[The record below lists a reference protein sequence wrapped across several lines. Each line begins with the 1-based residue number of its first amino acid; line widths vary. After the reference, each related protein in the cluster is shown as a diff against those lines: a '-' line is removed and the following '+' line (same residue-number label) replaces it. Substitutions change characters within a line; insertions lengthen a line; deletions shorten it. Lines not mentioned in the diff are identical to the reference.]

1 MTTAATGAAQ
11 RGAPRPQRSP
21 ASLLPFTVQLA
32 LLVAMA
38 FAIPAQLYLAI
49 PVADRIRTA
58 YGVDAASAAWT
69 GAAFSFAYALG
80 FLVFGPLSDRVGRRP
95 VLAGGALATAVTT
108 AMTAAAPGLG
118 WFLAGRAL
126 QGFAAATF
134 APVALAY
141 VTERAPAAR
150 RPVALSLLTT
160 GLLGAGIAG
169 QVFGELVTEH
179 ADWRAAFW
187 PAALVYAAAA
197 VAFWRILAP
206 DSGPDSGPDL
216 DSGSR
221 SGSGPV
227 AAPSTAPFTAAS
239 TAPSARAV
247 AGTALALLRTRGPA
261 AVFAA
266 ALPVFGSFVAF
277 YAVLEREL
285 RLTYGFDSNGL
296 LLAQTAGALGLL
308 AGPLVNRRFG
318 AAGPR
323 ALALAGYLTASAGLL
338 LALLAGIAAVPGAM
352 IGAGALFVAGTGL
365 IVPGIVGLLHHL
377 APHARGTAGAV
388 NTFALFAGA
397 SAGQLAAA
405 HLGLRPMLAVLVA
418 ATLLACLTVATGT
431 RPRTSPS
438 RPDSPLDSRPDS
450 RPDSHLDSHL
460 DPHSDSD
467 STRSL
472 P

>member
-21 ASLLPFTVQLA
+21 ASLLPFAVQLA

-108 AMTAAAPGLG
+108 ALTAAAPGLG

-179 ADWRAAFW
+179 ADWRTAFW
-187 PAALVYAAAA
+187 PAALVYAVAA

-206 DSGPDSGPDL
+206 DSDPD
-216 DSGSR
+216 

-227 AAPSTAPFTAAS
+227 A
-239 TAPSARAV
+239 APSARAV

-296 LLAQTAGALGLL
+296 LLAQAAGALGLL
-308 AGPLVNRRFG
+308 VGPLVNRRFG

-438 RPDSPLDSRPDS
+438 RPDSRPHSHLDNSRPDS
-450 RPDSHLDSHL
+450 RP
-460 DPHSDSD
+460 
-467 STRSL
+467 TRSL

>member
-1 MTTAATGAAQ
+1 MTTAATGAA
-11 RGAPRPQRSP
+11 RHGAPRRRRPDVSSSSSSSAPSRP
-21 ASLLPFTVQLA
+21 PVPFSVQLA

-49 PVADRIRTA
+49 PVADRVQA
-58 YGVDAASAAWT
+58 VFGVDAASAAWT

-108 AMTAAAPGLG
+108 ALTAAAPGLG

-169 QVFGELVTEH
+169 QVFGQLVTEY

-187 PAALVYAAAA
+187 PAAPVYAAAA
-197 VAFWRILAP
+197 VAFRRLLAP
-206 DSGPDSGPDL
+206 GTPGPAAAGP
-216 DSGSR
+216 G
-221 SGSGPV
+221 
-227 AAPSTAPFTAAS
+227 
-239 TAPSARAV
+239 SARAV
-247 AGTALALLRTRGPA
+247 AATAFALLRTPGPA

-285 RLTYGFDSNGL
+285 RLTYGFDANGL
-296 LLAQTAGALGLL
+296 LLAQAAGAVGLL

-323 ALALAGYLTASAGLL
+323 ALALAGYLTAASGLL
-338 LALLAGIAAVPGAM
+338 LALAAGTAALPGAM

-365 IVPGIVGLLHHL
+365 IVPGTVGLLHQL

-405 HLGLRPMLAVLVA
+405 RLGPRPMLAVLVA
-418 ATLLACLTVATGT
+418 ATLLAALAVATGT
-431 RPRTSPS
+431 RSRTRTRTRTGTVSSEPTRSPS
-438 RPDSPLDSRPDS
+438 
-450 RPDSHLDSHL
+450 
-460 DPHSDSD
+460 
-467 STRSL
+467 
-472 P
+472 

>member
-1 MTTAATGAAQ
+1 MTTAASRAAH
-11 RGAPRPQRSP
+11 RDAPRRRRPDSSTPTPTPAPTPSP
-21 ASLLPFTVQLA
+21 SRWAFSFRVQLA

-49 PVADRIRTA
+49 PVADRVRVA

-69 GAAFSFAYALG
+69 GAAFSLAYALG

-108 AMTAAAPGLG
+108 ALTAAAPGLG

-169 QVFGELVTEH
+169 QVYGQLVTEY

-187 PAALVYAAAA
+187 PAAPLYAAAA
-197 VAFWRILAP
+197 VAFWRLLAP
-206 DSGPDSGPDL
+206 GAPGAPGTPGGVPPAPG
-216 DSGSR
+216 GS
-221 SGSGPV
+221 V
-227 AAPSTAPFTAAS
+227 
-239 TAPSARAV
+239 RAV
-247 AGTALALLRTRGPA
+247 AATALTLLRTPGPA

-266 ALPVFGSFVAF
+266 ALPVFGGFVAF

-285 RLTYGFDSNGL
+285 RLTYGYDAGGL
-296 LLAQTAGALGLL
+296 LLAQAAGAVGLL

-323 ALALAGYLTASAGLL
+323 ALALAGYLISASGLL
-338 LALLAGIAAVPGAM
+338 LALVAGIAAVPEAV
-352 IGAGALFVAGTGL
+352 IGAGVVFVAGTGL
-365 IVPGIVGLLHHL
+365 IVPGTVGLLHQL

-418 ATLLACLTVATGT
+418 ATLLAALTVATGT
-431 RPRTSPS
+431 RTRTRIRTATPAGRNRS
-438 RPDSPLDSRPDS
+438 R
-450 RPDSHLDSHL
+450 
-460 DPHSDSD
+460 
-467 STRSL
+467 T
-472 P
+472 

>member
-1 MTTAATGAAQ
+1 MTTAATGAAR
-11 RGAPRPQRSP
+11 RGAPRPRRSP
-21 ASLLPFTVQLA
+21 AASLPFAVQLA

-69 GAAFSFAYALG
+69 GAGFSLAYALG

-108 AMTAAAPGLG
+108 ALTAAAPGLG

-126 QGFAAATF
+126 QGFTAATF

-206 DSGPDSGPDL
+206 DPDPDPDSDSGPDP
-216 DSGSR
+216 G
-221 SGSGPV
+221 SGSG
-227 AAPSTAPFTAAS
+227 SG
-239 TAPSARAV
+239 PSARAV

-296 LLAQTAGALGLL
+296 LLAQAAGALGLL
-308 AGPLVNRRFG
+308 VGPLVNRCFG

-323 ALALAGYLTASAGLL
+323 ALALAGYLTAAAGLL

-405 HLGLRPMLAVLVA
+405 HLGPRPMLAVLVA
-418 ATLLACLTVATGT
+418 ATLLACLTVAAGT
-431 RPRTSPS
+431 RPRTPPSPPDS
-438 RPDSPLDSRPDS
+438 RPDSPLDSHP
-450 RPDSHLDSHL
+450 
-460 DPHSDSD
+460 
-467 STRSL
+467 TRSL

>member
-1 MTTAATGAAQ
+1 MTTAATGAAR
-11 RGAPRPQRSP
+11 RGAPRPRRSP
-21 ASLLPFTVQLA
+21 TTALPFAVQLA

-108 AMTAAAPGLG
+108 ALTAAAPGLG

-187 PAALVYAAAA
+187 PPALVYAAAA

-206 DSGPDSGPDL
+206 DSGPDSDAGPD
-216 DSGSR
+216 SG
-221 SGSGPV
+221 
-227 AAPSTAPFTAAS
+227 
-239 TAPSARAV
+239 PSARAV

-266 ALPVFGSFVAF
+266 ALPVFGGFVAF

-296 LLAQTAGALGLL
+296 LLAQATGALGLL

-323 ALALAGYLTASAGLL
+323 ALALAGYLTAAAGLL
-338 LALLAGIAAVPGAM
+338 LALLAGIAGAPGAM

-431 RPRTSPS
+431 RPRTPRP
-438 RPDSPLDSRPDS
+438 RPDSSSDSH
-450 RPDSHLDSHL
+450 PDSH
-460 DPHSDSD
+460 

>member
-1 MTTAATGAAQ
+1 MTTTAATGPAR
-11 RGAPRPQRSP
+11 RGVPRRRRAPSP
-21 ASLLPFTVQLA
+21 SPSPSPSRFSFSGQLA

-49 PVADRIRTA
+49 PVADRVQIA

-108 AMTAAAPGLG
+108 ALTAAAPGLG
-118 WFLAGRAL
+118 WFLAGRVL

-169 QVFGELVTEH
+169 QVYGQLVTEH

-197 VAFWRILAP
+197 VAFRRLLA
-206 DSGPDSGPDL
+206 SGASGA
-216 DSGSR
+216 SGL
-221 SGSGPV
+221 
-227 AAPSTAPFTAAS
+227 AAPGAAGPAPAAS
-239 TAPSARAV
+239 VRAV
-247 AGTALALLRTRGPA
+247 AAAALALLRTPGPA

-285 RLTYGFDSNGL
+285 RLTYGFDANGL
-296 LLAQTAGALGLL
+296 LLAQAAGAVGLL

-318 AAGPR
+318 TAGPR
-323 ALALAGYLTASAGLL
+323 ALALTGYLASASGLL
-338 LALLAGIAAVPGAM
+338 LALAAEAAARPEAM

-365 IVPGIVGLLHHL
+365 IVPGTVGLLHQL

-405 HLGLRPMLAVLVA
+405 HLGPRPMLAVLVA
-418 ATLLACLTVATGT
+418 ATLLAALTVATGT
-431 RPRTSPS
+431 RTRTPTPTRTGTRTDTPEPTRS
-438 RPDSPLDSRPDS
+438 RP
-450 RPDSHLDSHL
+450 
-460 DPHSDSD
+460 
-467 STRSL
+467 
-472 P
+472 